1 MSFALHLNHTS
12 LVILELAAM
21 LLSAFGLSRVTKLL
35 KLPNVTG
42 YILSGILIGPHC
54 LKWID
59 TCPRCR

>member
-1 MSFALHLNHTS
+1 MSLALHLNHTS

-42 YILSGILIGPHC
+42 YILSGILIGPWA
-54 LKWID
+54 LRLI
-59 TCPRCR
+59 PVMPVA